1 LRIARD
7 ECAPSV
13 IIASSVVVATN
24 NIFLDEKYQNVFK
37 HTKLWDMKLVS
48 KHCIDA
54 QVKVAKSNRLEKQ
67 HKKTFSKDL
76 QAK

>member
-1 LRIARD
+1 LRIARH

-24 NIFLDEKYQNVFK
+24 NIFFDEKYQNVFK
-37 HTKLWDMKLVS
+37 NTKLWDMKLVS

-54 QVKVAKSNRLEKQ
+54 QVRDTKSNRVEKQ

-76 QAK
+76 QAR